1 MPADRWTDGWTIFD
15 RRVRHPCHSCRAHR
29 ARGRI
34 LAQHASEQNLATST
48 KTFLLYL
55 MCVAKREGYSPLT
68 SLVILASSPLL
79 SQANDLSESTRVR
92 SAAIAEMYQKST
104 LSIHPVC
111 GRRLSSCQELKNWL
125 ENAKSAKV
133 LYIPAMTPDLTL
145 VLLT

>member
-55 MCVAKREGYSPLT
+55 MCVVKREGYSPLT

-104 LSIHPVC
+104 LSIQFVGVAHILHTVQGKAGQAGKFCRP
-111 GRRLSSCQELKNWL
+111 K
-125 ENAKSAKV
+125 
-133 LYIPAMTPDLTL
+133 T
-145 VLLT
+145 

>member
-55 MCVAKREGYSPLT
+55 MCVVKREGYSPLT

-104 LSIHPVC
+104 LSIQFVGVASPPVRSSKT
-111 GRRLSSCQELKNWL
+111 GLKMRRVQKFYTSLQ
-125 ENAKSAKV
+125 
-133 LYIPAMTPDLTL
+133 
-145 VLLT
+145 